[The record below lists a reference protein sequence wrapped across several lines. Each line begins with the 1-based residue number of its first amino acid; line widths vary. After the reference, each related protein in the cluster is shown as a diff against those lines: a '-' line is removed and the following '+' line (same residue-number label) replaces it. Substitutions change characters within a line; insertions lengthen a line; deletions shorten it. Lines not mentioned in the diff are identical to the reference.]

1 MTRTFTPLALL
12 IALAVGLAPVTAG
25 ALGVASTGS
34 ATAAEGEVTW
44 SVEPVPTPAGQ
55 RRTFEYST
63 DPGTQIIDSVLI
75 TNSGSTAAEF
85 LIYATDAINEYETG
99 AFSLLK
105 RDVEPTDVGAWIT
118 PASDKLTIEPGQQA
132 TVPFNLL
139 VPSDATPGDH
149 VAGIVAAVI
158 TKSEQEGSVVTIE
171 QRVGARVY
179 LSVSGVPEVGAET
192 VGLVSGFS
200 PSLNPFAPGTVSVS
214 YDVRNTGNL
223 RMDVN
228 QAVQING
235 PLGIPLGTYTPDPL
249 TELLPR
255 QTVRV
260 IADIPAIGALLL
272 AWSTVTLTPGPIGS
286 AGQAESDQAE
296 PSPAATPAADDTEA
310 AVDGAV
316 AESEL
321 IDFRP
326 ASATTM
332 TLAVSWTLLALV
344 ILVAAAGYL
353 TWRYVSGTRE
363 RLYQA
368 IDDAVA
374 AARDEEFDEPDSSSP
389 SVGGVTS

>member
-1 MTRTFTPLALL
+1 MTRFAPLSLLVAVALGL
-12 IALAVGLAPVTAG
+12 SPVALG
-25 ALGVASTGS
+25 ALGVAQPGS

-75 TNSGSTAAEF
+75 TNSGTTAAEF

-105 RDVEPTDVGAWIT
+105 RDEEPTDVGAWIT
-118 PASDKLTIEPGQQA
+118 TASDKLTIEPGQQA

-149 VAGIVAAVI
+149 VAGIVAAVL

-179 LSVSGVPEVGAET
+179 LSVSGVPEVGVET
-192 VGLVSGFS
+192 SGLTSGFS

-214 YDVRNTGNL
+214 YDLRNTGNL
-223 RMDVN
+223 RLDVN
-228 QAVQING
+228 QQIQIAG
-235 PLGIPLGTYTPDPL
+235 PFGIPLGTHTPDPL
-249 TELLPR
+249 SELLPR

-260 IADIPAIGALLL
+260 TAEIPAIGALLL
-272 AWSTVTLTPGPIGS
+272 AWSTVTLTPGPIGT
-286 AGQAESDQAE
+286 AGEVESDSTE
-296 PSPAATPAADDTEA
+296 PSPAATPAADATETP
-310 AVDGAV
+310 VDGAV
-316 AESEL
+316 AEEDL
-321 IDFRP
+321 IVFQTV
-326 ASATTM
+326 SATTM
-332 TLAVSWTLLALV
+332 TLAVSWTLLLVV

-353 TWRYVSGTRE
+353 VWRYVSGTRE

-389 SVGGVTS
+389 NARGETP

>member
-1 MTRTFTPLALL
+1 MTRFAPLSLLVAVALGL
-12 IALAVGLAPVTAG
+12 SPIALG
-25 ALGVASTGS
+25 ALGVVQPVAV
-34 ATAAEGEVTW
+34 AAAEGEVTW

-55 RRTFEYST
+55 RRTFEYTT

-75 TNSGSTAAEF
+75 TNSGPTAAEF

-149 VAGIVAAVI
+149 VAGIVAAVL
-158 TKSEQEGSVVTIE
+158 TTSDQDGSVVTIE

-179 LSVSGVPEVGAET
+179 LSVSGVPEVGVET

-200 PSLNPFAPGTVSVS
+200 PSLNPFAPGTVQVS
-214 YDVRNTGNL
+214 YDIRNTGNL
-223 RMDVN
+223 RLDVN
-228 QAVQING
+228 QKIQING
-235 PLGIPLGTYTPDPL
+235 PFDIPLGTHTPEPL

-260 IADIPAIGALLL
+260 TADIPAIGALLL
-272 AWSTVTLTPGPIGS
+272 AWSTVTLAPGPIGT
-286 AGQAESDQAE
+286 AGQAGSESTE
-296 PSPAATPAADDTEA
+296 PSPAATAAADAIEA
-310 AVDGAV
+310 PADGTV
-316 AESEL
+316 AEEDL
-321 IDFRP
+321 IDFQTV
-326 ASATTM
+326 SATTM

-344 ILVAAAGYL
+344 IVAAATGYL
-353 TWRYVSGTRE
+353 VWRYVSGTRE
-363 RLYQA
+363 LLYQA
-368 IDDAVA
+368 VDDAVA
-374 AARDEEFDEPDSSSP
+374 AAREEESDEPDSSSP
-389 SVGGVTS
+389 NARGETP